1 MKNDKIL
8 EAYEEI
14 LDELYTVGASS
25 VGRSRS
31 GSKGQRATGVALTCP
46 TCGDLDDHSH
56 EGLEKGAKCPKCGQI
71 VEERVDERNPE
82 DGGFEIFDK
91 RKKPKKFKEVRLT
104 NYRATLVTTVT
115 LKARDF
121 ADAEWQVLNA
131 FEKKKPKVKGMRIEN
146 FSVDAID
153 EL

>member
-1 MKNDKIL
+1 MKFRDKITK
-8 EAYEEI
+8 AYEEM
-14 LDELYTVGASS
+14 LEEQYTVAGSS
-25 VGRSRS
+25 TGRS
-31 GSKGQRATGVALTCP
+31 GSKGQRASNVALVCP
-46 TCGDLDDHSH
+46 QCGDLDDHSH

-71 VEERVDERNPE
+71 VEERVDEKQMGVARGPKGKAKTWE
-82 DGGFEIFDK
+82 EARDK
-91 RKKPKKFKEVRLT
+91 PMRVFLQ
-104 NYRATLVTTVT
+104 TTVV

-131 FEKKKPKVKGMRIEN
+131 FEKKKPKVKGMTIEK

>member
-1 MKNDKIL
+1 MKKDKIL
-8 EAYEEI
+8 EAYEKI
-14 LDELYTVGASS
+14 LDEQRYARAGSS
-25 VGRSRS
+25 VGRS
-31 GSKGQRATGVALTCP
+31 GSQGQRASNVALTCP
-46 TCGDLDDHSH
+46 TCGDFDDHSH
-56 EGLEKGAKCPKCGQI
+56 EGLEKGAKCPVCGQI

-82 DGGFEIFDK
+82 AGGFEIFDK
-91 RKKPKKFKEVRLT
+91 RKKPKKWKEVRLT

>member
-1 MKNDKIL
+1 MKKDKITI
-8 EAYEEI
+8 AYEEM
-14 LDELYTVGASS
+14 LNELYGVSGRAVG
-25 VGRSRS
+25 VSRG
-31 GSKGQRATGVALTCP
+31 GSKGQRASDVALTCP
-46 TCGDLDDHSH
+46 QCGELDHSH

-71 VEERVDERNPE
+71 VEAKKWEEIRDKPMRV
-82 DGGFEIFDK
+82 F
-91 RKKPKKFKEVRLT
+91 LQ
-104 NYRATLVTTVT
+104 TTVV

-131 FEKKKPKVKGMRIEN
+131 FEKKKPKVKGMTIEN